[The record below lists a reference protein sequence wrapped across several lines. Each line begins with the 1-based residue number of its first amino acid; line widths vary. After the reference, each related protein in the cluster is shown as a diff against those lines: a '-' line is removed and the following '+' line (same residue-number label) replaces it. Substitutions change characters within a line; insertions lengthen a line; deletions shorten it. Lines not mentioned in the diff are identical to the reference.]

1 MSLFFCDGPP
11 GYRENLHNISTFSA
25 GESLR
30 TAIGMLGNDKLS
42 VKLNTS
48 IAPDDAHSIDIKYQK
63 NCWAIHVSHVLR
75 RETSELSSEKLAG
88 EIAAQI
94 EFLTMTEM
102 TLRSGKVAT
111 MSELQDAFESIL
123 ESNNVENP
131 RGGRKALKQLLLRE
145 IPEMECH
152 APNRVNE
159 SERVSIKKTRDEA
172 IQITEDQTANIDADM
187 KTLFDAAA
195 IIGKSITKCRKWK
208 LTGSLENFPN
218 ENVPAAIFSFL

>member
-1 MSLFFCDGPP
+1 MS
-11 GYRENLHNISTFSA
+11 
-25 GESLR
+25 
-30 TAIGMLGNDKLS
+30 GNHKLS

-48 IAPDDAHSIDIKYQK
+48 IAPDDAHSIDTKYHK

-75 RETSELSSEKLAG
+75 RETSESSSAKLAG
-88 EIAAQI
+88 AIAAQI

-145 IPEMECH
+145 IPEIEFH
-152 APNRVNE
+152 APKRVNE
-159 SERVSIKKTRDEA
+159 SERVSIKKTKR
-172 IQITEDQTANIDADM
+172 
-187 KTLFDAAA
+187 
-195 IIGKSITKCRKWK
+195 
-208 LTGSLENFPN
+208 
-218 ENVPAAIFSFL
+218 

>member
-30 TAIGMLGNDKLS
+30 TAIGMSGNDKLS

-48 IAPDDAHSIDIKYQK
+48 ISPDDAHSIDIKYHK

-145 IPEMECH
+145 IPEIEFH
-152 APNRVNE
+152 APKRVNE
-159 SERVSIKKTRDEA
+159 SERVSIKKTKR
-172 IQITEDQTANIDADM
+172 
-187 KTLFDAAA
+187 
-195 IIGKSITKCRKWK
+195 
-208 LTGSLENFPN
+208 
-218 ENVPAAIFSFL
+218 

>member
-30 TAIGMLGNDKLS
+30 TTTGMSGNDHDKLS

-63 NCWAIHVSHVLR
+63 NCWAIYVSHVLR
-75 RETSELSSEKLAG
+75 RETSESSSEKLAG

-102 TLRSGKVAT
+102 TLRNEKVTT
-111 MSELQDAFESIL
+111 MSELQDAFKRML
-123 ESNNVENP
+123 ESNIAENP
-131 RGGRKALKQLLLRE
+131 RGGRKALK
-145 IPEMECH
+145 
-152 APNRVNE
+152 
-159 SERVSIKKTRDEA
+159 
-172 IQITEDQTANIDADM
+172 
-187 KTLFDAAA
+187 
-195 IIGKSITKCRKWK
+195 
-208 LTGSLENFPN
+208 
-218 ENVPAAIFSFL
+218 

>member
-1 MSLFFCDGPP
+1 MSVFFFFFLCDGPP
-11 GYRENLHNISTFSA
+11 SYRKNLHNISTFSA

-30 TAIGMLGNDKLS
+30 TAIWMSGNDKLS

-48 IAPDDAHSIDIKYQK
+48 IAPDDAHSIDIRYHKS
-63 NCWAIHVSHVLR
+63 CWAIHVSHVLR
-75 RETSELSSEKLAG
+75 IETSESSSEKLDG

-111 MSELQDAFESIL
+111 MSELQYAFESIL

-131 RGGRKALKQLLLRE
+131 RGGRKAWKQLLLRE
-145 IPEMECH
+145 IPEIEFH
-152 APNRVNE
+152 APKRVNE
-159 SERVSIKKTRDEA
+159 SERVSIKKTRDRA
-172 IQITEDQTANIDADM
+172 VQMADSQTANIDSDM

-195 IIGKSITKCRKWK
+195 IIRKSITKCRSE
-208 LTGSLENFPN
+208 SLQ
-218 ENVPAAIFSFL
+218 VH